1 MPEQLVTCPTCQ
13 TTGFTAGGLKR
24 HRCKGVNRNTS
35 DLTETPKH
43 RNTEAPES
51 TALLPASGPKAIL
64 SAALHTLEKH
74 REIIIGHEEKFAD
87 LSLGPRLQMGLA
99 ALQAYQVFVITDPKK
114 TGSMKGKKKVLTR
127 ELLPFGGFKG
137 WLDAECPWLKE
148 PTAYKYMT
156 AVRGLGLDHSATEK
170 QVSGALKLLLR
181 KGPVTL
187 KSLCDAA
194 VEALGPPAPPA
205 PSLQQSEFDF
215 LCSGLKDFREEAE
228 RILALK
234 EQLIANPEMY
244 KVACARAYDILTQ
257 LTGTNWTPS
266 DEPDALASIDPD
278 SLALV

>member
-24 HRCKGVNRNTS
+24 HRCKGVNRNAS

-64 SAALHTLEKH
+64 SAARHTLEKH
-74 REIIIGHEEKFAD
+74 REIIIGHEKKFAA

-99 ALQAYQVFVITDPKK
+99 ALQAYQVFVIKDPAKRGQGRTKK
-114 TGSMKGKKKVLTR
+114 NHVTR
-127 ELLPFGGFKG
+127 DMISPLSFEG
-137 WLDAECPWLKE
+137 WLDAECSWFKRV
-148 PTAYKYMT
+148 TAYKYMT
-156 AVRGLGLDHSATEK
+156 AVRGMGLDHSATEK

-234 EQLIANPEMY
+234 EQLMANPEMH

-278 SLALV
+278 SITL